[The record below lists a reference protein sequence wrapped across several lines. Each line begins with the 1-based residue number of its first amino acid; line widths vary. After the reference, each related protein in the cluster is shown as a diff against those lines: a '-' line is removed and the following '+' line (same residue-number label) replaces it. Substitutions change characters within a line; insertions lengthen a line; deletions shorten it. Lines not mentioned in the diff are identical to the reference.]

1 MTTDP
6 QPTDETT
13 EIAEAVEPGATD
25 KPKRSLRSLT
35 SKPMVLVA
43 GAAVIGIL
51 VGGGAGFGIG
61 QIGDSAATTSSTAS
75 LKLPSTLSGGYK
87 RNATV
92 DTQIKTSVT
101 SAQTTLGA
109 GTDMALYASGNSQV
123 LVEATRIGGGA
134 TLSAGMTYAKVGD
147 AVCSSSTSTSGSE
160 AICTRSGKTITVKV
174 TAADQTTAAKYVDE
188 VYQAV
193 A

>member
-1 MTTDP
+1 FHSRLPAHTQIRWLASRRRRAIGAYATRRNPMTTDP

-13 EIAEAVEPGATD
+13 EIAEAVEPVETPAD

-61 QIGDSAATTSSTAS
+61 KIGDSAATTSSTAS

-92 DTQIKTSVT
+92 
-101 SAQTTLGA
+101 
-109 GTDMALYASGNSQV
+109 
-123 LVEATRIGGGA
+123 
-134 TLSAGMTYAKVGD
+134 
-147 AVCSSSTSTSGSE
+147 
-160 AICTRSGKTITVKV
+160 
-174 TAADQTTAAKYVDE
+174 
-188 VYQAV
+188 
-193 A
+193 